1 MENVHTLEVKEIE
14 KELSSNMSNGLTES
28 QVEANRTKFGI
39 NQLSMKKEKSWIR
52 VFFEQYKDVLMI
64 LLLVSSLISVIVQIF
79 PTDTYGWGEALKD
92 VQAWENFIL
101 IVGVTIINAIIG
113 TVQVIK
119 SRKSLNSLKS
129 LSQPKSKVLRDGKSQ
144 MIDTDKVVVG
154 DIILLEAGD
163 LIPADA
169 RLIEA
174 ASLKINESSLTGE
187 SETILK
193 NTLLIKDAKAALADR
208 LNCIYS
214 GCLVTYGRGKAIVT
228 AVGADTEI
236 GKINT
241 LLNNTEEQKTPLQ
254 NNLDKLAKMLMWIV
268 LIICFI
274 LLGVNLIKLAFLP
287 KITVESALPLF
298 SDALNFSIALAVAV
312 IPEALS
318 SIVTIVLSI
327 STKKMAKQNA
337 IVKSLKSVEGLGSV
351 SVICSDK
358 TGTLTQN
365 KMKVT
370 DFFVNNKSYK
380 AEEFKK
386 DDKHHNKVGIYAA
399 LCSDAKVSGDKATG
413 DPTEICLI
421 DHLIKNIQSQES
433 LTKDMPRI
441 GELPFDSERMMMS
454 TLIKTKNG
462 NVMVTKGAIDKVLE
476 KVANIDINGQVKKF
490 TAQDKNIILEA
501 NKNFSSQGKR
511 VLCICYK
518 ETKNSSID
526 FKDENDLTFIGLM
539 VMIDPPRPEVVEAIK
554 ECHTSGIKVVMIT
567 GDHEGTAVAIGKQI
581 GIFAPTD
588 WSMSGR
594 ELTTI
599 PQDKLA
605 HDVAR
610 YSVYARVSPEDKI
623 KIVRAWQSHN
633 MIVSMTGDGVNDA
646 PALKQADIGVA
657 MGITGTEVSKDAASI
672 ILTDDNFATIVSAVK
687 YGRSVYNNI
696 KAAIRFLLTGNL
708 ATVFICTI
716 LTIVSLALQIIISPF
731 TALQLLFL
739 NLLTDSW
746 PAISLGLEKYRKD
759 VIFEKPRLATEFFL
773 NKKFCLHLLVESL
786 IMTAIV
792 LGAFGLAFGVT
803 ISEPTIHA
811 LLNSGIKANVDYAHA
826 IQFEIASG
834 VAFMTLSFCR
844 FFHGWNCKS
853 DKPLIA
859 TREFYDNHFLF
870 GSLIIG
876 VVLMCLIYYIPAVND
891 VFLANDNI
899 HVNSTV
905 REWMLTNFS
914 SEFDATWV
922 ADPVKYQAAID
933 DKIYNLSKPTILEYA
948 WIWIAV
954 LYAIWIIPFVQ
965 IYKYCVMKHN
975 QKKNGSSND
984 GQSKIVES
992 KEYLAW
998 EAHKNNSKWPFNN
1011 PNLMPII
1018 PHSFNG

>member
-1 MENVHTLEVKEIE
+1 MENAHTLEVKRIE
-14 KELSSNMSNGLTES
+14 KELGSSISEGLSEK
-28 QVEANRTKFGI
+28 QVEENKIKYGP
-39 NQLSMKKEKSWIR
+39 NQLNMKKEKSWIR

-64 LLLVSSLISVIVQIF
+64 LLLVSSLISVLVQIF
-79 PTDTYGWGEALKD
+79 PTDNYGWGEALLDIKS
-92 VQAWENFIL
+92 WENFLL
-101 IVGVTIINAIIG
+101 IVGVTILNATIG
-113 TVQVIK
+113 TIQVIK
-119 SRKSLNSLKS
+119 SRKSLESLKA

-144 MIDTDKVVVG
+144 MIDTDKIVVG

-163 LIPADA
+163 LVPADA

-193 NTLLIKDAKAALADR
+193 NTLLIKDPKAPLGDR

-228 AVGADTEI
+228 SVGANTEI

-268 LIICFI
+268 LAICFI
-274 LLGVNLIKLAFLP
+274 LLAVNLIKLAFVP
-287 KITVESALPLF
+287 KPLTAANALPVF

-337 IVKSLKSVEGLGSV
+337 IVKNLKSVEGLGSV

-365 KMKVT
+365 KMTVT
-370 DFFVNNKSYK
+370 NFYVNHKSFK
-380 AEEFKK
+380 AEEFDKK
-386 DDKHHNKVGIYAA
+386 NEYHHLVAKYAA
-399 LCSDAKVSGDKATG
+399 LCSDAKVNGTKAIG

-421 DHLIKNIQSQES
+421 DHLIKNISSQEL
-433 LTKDMPRI
+433 LTKEYPRI

-454 TLIKTKNG
+454 TLIKTKGG
-462 NVMVTKGAIDKVLE
+462 NIMLTKGATDKVLE
-476 KVANIDINGQVKKF
+476 RVTQIDINGKVKKF
-490 TAQDKNIILEA
+490 DANDKKLIMAA
-501 NKNFSSQGKR
+501 NKQFSSEGKR
-511 VLCICYK
+511 VLCICCK
-518 ETKNSSID
+518 KTSNTAIS
-526 FKDENDLTFIGLM
+526 FKDENDLVFIGLM

-594 ELTTI
+594 ELTAI

-605 HDVAR
+605 HDVAK

-687 YGRSVYNNI
+687 FGRSVYNNI
-696 KAAIRFLLTGNL
+696 KSAIKFLLTGNL

-716 LTIVSLALQIIISPF
+716 LTILSLGLQIIISPF

-773 NKKFCLHLLVESL
+773 NKKFCLKIFVESL

-792 LGAFGLAFGVT
+792 IGSFFLAYYCTDIAVSTGASLKDVT
-803 ISEPTIHA
+803 I
-811 LLNSGIKANVDYAHA
+811 NSLRFQYG
-826 IQFEIASG
+826 SG
-834 VAFMTLSFCR
+834 FAFMTLSFCR

-853 DKPLIA
+853 DKFQIFKK
-859 TREFYDNHFLF
+859 EFYDNHFLL
-870 GSLIIG
+870 GSLMIG
-876 VVLMCLIYYIPAVND
+876 VILMCIIFYVPSLND
-891 VFLANDNI
+891 LFLND
-899 HVNSTV
+899 
-905 REWMLTNFS
+905 
-914 SEFDATWV
+914 
-922 ADPVKYQAAID
+922 PAID
-933 DKIYNLSKPTILEYA
+933 ITKDNPSITSSQVTVTLFENYGM
-948 WIWIAV
+948 WIALAFGLSV
-954 LYAIWIIPFVQ
+954 IPLVQ
-965 IYKYCVMKHN
+965 GYRFIVMKCT
-975 QKKNGSSND
+975 K
-984 GQSKIVES
+984 QSEPKQIKSTKVEIDPS
-992 KEYLAW
+992 QSDEYKAW
-998 EAHKNNSKWPFNN
+998 MAHKNNSKWPFHN
-1011 PNLMPII
+1011 PEFMN
-1018 PHSFNG
+1018 

>member
-1 MENVHTLEVKEIE
+1 MENVHTLEVKDIE
-14 KELSSNMSNGLTES
+14 KELGSDLSKGLNEK
-28 QVEANRTKFGI
+28 QVEDNRTKYGI
-39 NQLSMKKEKSWIR
+39 NQLNMKKEKSWIR

-64 LLLVSSLISVIVQIF
+64 LLLVSSLISVVVQVF
-79 PTDTYGWGEALKD
+79 PTDTLGWGEALLDIK
-92 VQAWENFIL
+92 AWENFIL

-119 SRKSLNSLKS
+119 SRKSLDSLKA

-144 MIDTDKVVVG
+144 LIDTDKIVVG

-163 LIPADA
+163 LVPADA

-193 NTLLIKDAKAALADR
+193 NTLLIKDAKAALGDR

-228 AVGADTEI
+228 SVGANTEI

-268 LIICFI
+268 LAICAI

-287 KITVESALPLF
+287 TINASTALPIF

-337 IVKSLKSVEGLGSV
+337 IVKNLKSVEGLGSV

-365 KMKVT
+365 KMTVT
-370 DFFVNNKSYK
+370 DFFVNNKSFK
-380 AEEFKK
+380 ADEFKK
-386 DDKHHNKVGIYAA
+386 ADDAHNNIAKYAA

-421 DHLIKNIQSQES
+421 DHLIKNISSQDA

-441 GELPFDSERMMMS
+441 GELPFDSVRMMMS
-454 TLIKTKNG
+454 TLIKTKKG
-462 NVMVTKGAIDKVLE
+462 NLMVTKGAIDNVLDIVTQIE
-476 KVANIDINGQVKKF
+476 INGKVRKF
-490 TAQDKNIILEA
+490 TAEDKKVILEA
-501 NKNFSSQGKR
+501 NKNYSSQGKR

-518 ETKNSSID
+518 ETKNTSIT
-526 FKDENDLTFIGLM
+526 FKDEKDLTFIGLM

-594 ELTTI
+594 ELTAI

-605 HDVAR
+605 HDVAK

-623 KIVRAWQSHN
+623 KIVRAWQSHD

-687 YGRSVYNNI
+687 FGRSVYNNI

-708 ATVFICTI
+708 ATVFICTV
-716 LTIVSLALQIIISPF
+716 LTIISLALQIIISPF

-746 PAISLGLEKYRKD
+746 PAISLGLEKYRRD

-773 NKKFCLHLLVESL
+773 NKRFCLHLFFESL
-786 IMTAIV
+786 IMTIIV
-792 LGAFGLAFGVT
+792 IAAFGLMFEVT
-803 ISEPTIHA
+803 GELDVVKS
-811 LLNSGIKANVDYAHA
+811 LLEMNPNNHDVLVYVRSV
-826 IQFEIASG
+826 QFQAASG
-834 VAFMTLSFCR
+834 FAFMTLSFCR

-859 TREFYDNHFLF
+859 TKEFYDNYFLL
-870 GSLIIG
+870 GSLAIG
-876 VVLMCLIYYIPAVND
+876 IVLMSLIYYVPGLNNLFLVGSSIKIPEVVKNPIDIVPFQYFGIWFAMIYALLIIPAIQLYKL
-891 VFLANDNI
+891 LAMKI
-899 HVNSTV
+899 
-905 REWMLTNFS
+905 EQKYWP
-914 SEFDATWV
+914 
-922 ADPVKYQAAID
+922 DPSINTR
-933 DKIYNLSKPTILEYA
+933 IN
-948 WIWIAV
+948 
-954 LYAIWIIPFVQ
+954 
-965 IYKYCVMKHN
+965 
-975 QKKNGSSND
+975 
-984 GQSKIVES
+984 VEQ
-992 KEYLAW
+992 
-998 EAHKNNSKWPFNN
+998 
-1011 PNLMPII
+1011 
-1018 PHSFNG
+1018 